1 MRFCAFVYL
10 IYDSRPK
17 THLAP
22 NKYICAIKQEQQVS
36 STSQNDIPMKSSSIR
51 CLDDFIHHTTK
62 QKKLQE
68 FQRSFFIMVYF
79 LSIYHNFSQ
88 IL

>member
-1 MRFCAFVYL
+1 MRYKTGKTSIIYL
-10 IYDSRPK
+10 PERP
-17 THLAP
+17 TDEVIF
-22 NKYICAIKQEQQVS
+22 NQ
-36 STSQNDIPMKSSSIR
+36 

-68 FQRSFFIMVYF
+68 FLRSFFIMVYF